1 MKNLTLKKVA
11 IGLLLAGYSIS
22 GAYAATTISTS
33 TGIIKGRA
41 PLVNA
46 KTLTTPNYNTNS
58 ITVKL
63 YDENGQPITSQIQE
77 VVNGY
82 KIRIYLDVVDE
93 DGDKDTLGLTANTV
107 RFGYT
112 KANTTDFI
120 WVNAT
125 YNTDTSL
132 GNYAEMTIPQEA
144 IGSKIYY
151 EVLANTEF
159 GTPSQAEKWVFGNVF
174 RTDAAGQKGQQGGG
188 KPSGNE
194 GAGGDDIP
202 DIDDPDPVIKINT
215 STFDIKLYNVT
226 VSNGA
231 VTYGAEVAPNSSVV
245 VGQSFAP
252 KVFSKQ
258 TLVNGQNADITDQ
271 FAYQWNLVDLS
282 KQDIVNQSNTTNG
295 SAAVANQVSSITQLE
310 AVNAKVSGTQN
321 EIQGLTYL
329 IPVNGQVKA
338 KNGQTSVSTIG
349 NLAAGAQGY
358 KLQVVA
364 VTRSTGN

>member
-46 KTLTTPNYNTNS
+46 KTLTTPNYNNNS

-63 YDENGQPITSQIQE
+63 FDASGAAITSQIQE
-77 VVNGY
+77 VLNGY
-82 KIRIYLDVVDE
+82 KIRIYFNVVDE
-93 DGDKDTLGLTANTV
+93 DGDKDTLGLTAHTV

-112 KANTTDFI
+112 KANSSDFV

-132 GNYAEMTIPQEA
+132 GHYAEMTIPQEA

-174 RTDAAGQKGQQGGG
+174 RKDAAGQKGQQGGG
-188 KPSGNE
+188 QPTGDE

-202 DIDDPDPVIKINT
+202 DIDDPDPIIKPDL

-231 VTYGAEVAPNSSVV
+231 VTYGAEVAPSSSVV

-252 KVFSKQ
+252 KVFSTQ
-258 TLVNGQNADITDQ
+258 TQVNGQNADITDQ

-282 KQDIVNQSNTTNG
+282 KQDIVNQSNTSG